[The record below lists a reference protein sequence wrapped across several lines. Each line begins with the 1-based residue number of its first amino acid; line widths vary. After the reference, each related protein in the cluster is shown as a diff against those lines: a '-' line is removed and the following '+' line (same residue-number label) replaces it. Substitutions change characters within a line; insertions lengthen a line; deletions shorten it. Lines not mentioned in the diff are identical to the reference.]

1 MNNPYNNNSNEYY
14 RNPGCPVEQNV
25 VLDENLFIVQ
35 TSVADPIQFHTYPNE
50 TFAFEQKM
58 SGSAPLMD
66 YTRCSNNPASFENT
80 PDFFDYSQ
88 QARVNATRSRK
99 THSHANSNNT
109 TSSSKP
115 TTQSSKKQL
124 VSSNWVR
131 ANESVTAILPG
142 EQDVR
147 SHRWTTQNRYPT
159 EQRDQPI
166 AYRQTS
172 QLAPFTQSLF
182 QTPVDQ
188 TQNLVST
195 GRLLNSYLGQD
206 FETFENQLPPP
217 NTDKSMSRLQFEKVN
232 PKLVWINGGYN
243 HHNPPPRKT
252 EQSGDVFRP
261 VSALGGSV
269 AFGSRN
275 LYDPVVTSRVKMY
288 AKSDLFNNRNGD
300 YPQTPEIAR
309 EQPQGFV
316 GYVQRDRH
324 PNNLPA
330 TQEID
335 MRGWMPI
342 SQDLNPDL
350 TKREEYTGEFCVRK
364 NHISEEIVFGP
375 NLINGIQAAG
385 DFPMTLPET
394 TRESQSLSYVNA
406 PSSNTGNLVT
416 SEIGLPQT
424 TRESQSLSYT
434 NAPSRNIGNLVTSEV
449 TLRPSLKPET
459 TLPVNHSE
467 MQNTGNLILSEI
479 SIRPALKTQMAE
491 LGLPVGHSA
500 LVVGNSTKHQ
510 DDLRPTLKT
519 PATEATF
526 GNTSFYAEHTGSV
539 LVSQANLKAAP
550 LKTFNA
556 ESSFAPNT
564 GAIPTAGSVIISE
577 QTLRATLKIEDA
589 LRIPADP
596 FLDIGNV
603 VVSGW
608 ELRPTLKITTE
619 DTLRVNPIGSDV
631 SNFFIDENQELTR
644 LPRRI
649 NMFEASYI
657 NPMAAEVG
665 DTLPLQNATSQ
676 QYRGLQPQNYVT
688 QVSRVPTGMG
698 GTHCRSEL
706 DFTERSNR
714 SRTKMMGIS

>member
-1 MNNPYNNNSNEYY
+1 MNNSYSKNSIDYFHNP
-14 RNPGCPVEQNV
+14 PGCTVEQNV
-25 VLDENLFIVQ
+25 VLDQNLFSVQ
-35 TSVADPIQFHTYPNE
+35 TSVADPIQFYTYPKE
-50 TFAFEQKM
+50 TFDFEQR
-58 SGSAPLMD
+58 SAPPVD
-66 YTRCSNNPASFENT
+66 YTRGGSNT
-80 PDFFDYSQ
+80 PVSFDPPDYSYSPQ

-99 THSHANSNNT
+99 TNSQANQANSNNLQPT
-109 TSSSKP
+109 LPPSKN
-115 TTQSSKKQL
+115 QV
-124 VSSNWVR
+124 VSGNWIR
-131 ANESVTAILPG
+131 ANESVTAIMPG
-142 EQDVR
+142 EQDVT
-147 SHRWTTQNRYPT
+147 SHRWTTQNRYPA

-172 QLAPFTQSLF
+172 QLAPFSQSLF

-188 TQNLVST
+188 MQNLVST

-252 EQSGDVFRP
+252 EQSGDVFKP

-275 LYDPVVTSRVKMY
+275 LYDPVVTNRIKMY
-288 AKSDLFNNRNGD
+288 AKSDLFNNRDGD
-300 YPQTPEIAR
+300 YPQIPEIAR

-316 GYVQRDRH
+316 GYVQRDRYL
-324 PNNLPA
+324 NNLPA

-364 NHISEEIVFGP
+364 NHISDEIVFGP
-375 NLINGIQAAG
+375 NLINGVEAAG

-394 TRESQSLSYVNA
+394 SRESQSLSYVNA
-406 PSSNTGNLVT
+406 PSRNTGNLIT
-416 SEIGLPQT
+416 SEVGIPDT
-424 TRESQSLSYT
+424 TRESQSQGYV
-434 NAPSRNIGNLVTSEV
+434 NAPSRNTGNLVTSEV
-449 TLRPSLKPET
+449 TLRTSLKPET

-467 MQNTGNLILSEI
+467 MQNRGNLILSEI

-500 LVVGNSTKHQ
+500 LVVGNLTKQQ

-526 GNTSFYAEHTGSV
+526 GNTNFYAENAGSV
-539 LVSQANLKAAP
+539 LVSQASLKAAP

-577 QTLRATLKIEDA
+577 QTLRATLKMEDA
-589 LRIPADP
+589 LRTPADP

-603 VVSGW
+603 VVAGW

-665 DTLPLQNATSQ
+665 NTLPLQNATSQ

-714 SRTKMMGIS
+714 SRTKMMGVS